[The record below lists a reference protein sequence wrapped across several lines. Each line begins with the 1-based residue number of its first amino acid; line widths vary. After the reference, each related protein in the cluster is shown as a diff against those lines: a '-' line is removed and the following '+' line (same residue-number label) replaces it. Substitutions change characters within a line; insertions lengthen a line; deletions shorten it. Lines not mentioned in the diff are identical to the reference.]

1 MKRALIL
8 AAASAFAVA
17 TPALAQHAGHGAAP
31 VTGPAVQATG
41 DPSCP
46 AEHAAMG
53 HCTPKPAA
61 AASGPAPA
69 PTPDPH
75 AGHTMSAP
83 PPAAAAARPSAPAAG
98 DPSCPPEHA
107 RMGHCTPK
115 AVAPSTPAAAP
126 TVPPAARAPA
136 VVDPSCPPE
145 HAAMGHCKPKTPAAA
160 DPHAGHDMGGAAA
173 PAAPA
178 AADPSCPPEH
188 AAMGHCTPKAGA
200 VGAAPATDP
209 HAGHNMGNAA
219 APGTPPVAPPPQ
231 AAFSG
236 PEHAADTV
244 FDPKLMARKRA
255 EELIQEHGGYTGY
268 MVLFDQLEARI
279 QDGRDGY
286 AWEGDAWY
294 GGDYDRL
301 WLKTEGEGE
310 FGEALES
317 AEVQALYSRAI
328 DPWFNLQAGIRY
340 DIRPKPDRAHLAVGI
355 LGLAPYWFEIDGAL
369 FLSDKGDLTARFEA
383 EYDQRITNRLILQPR
398 VEFDLAAQDVPELG
412 IGAGLSSAEA
422 GLRLRY
428 EFKREFAPYIG
439 VEYERRFGDTAD
451 FARAEGEKAGG
462 WAFLIG
468 LRSWF

>member
-1 MKRALIL
+1 
-8 AAASAFAVA
+8 
-17 TPALAQHAGHGAAP
+17 
-31 VTGPAVQATG
+31 
-41 DPSCP
+41 
-46 AEHAAMG
+46 
-53 HCTPKPAA
+53 
-61 AASGPAPA
+61 
-69 PTPDPH
+69 
-75 AGHTMSAP
+75 
-83 PPAAAAARPSAPAAG
+83 
-98 DPSCPPEHA
+98 
-107 RMGHCTPK
+107 
-115 AVAPSTPAAAP
+115 
-126 TVPPAARAPA
+126 
-136 VVDPSCPPE
+136 
-145 HAAMGHCKPKTPAAA
+145 MGHCKPKTPAAA